1 MPEVTDEE
9 KWITFIKYVIIIQC
23 FVNNFR
29 LSKNEE
35 TLQKKDDEKRILTM
49 KEIKQKVEQVSKQ
62 SFMQGWIKAQP
73 NYGNQIILI

>member
-1 MPEVTDEE
+1 MCNLIDN
-9 KWITFIKYVIIIQC
+9 Y

-35 TLQKKDDEKRILTM
+35 ILQKKDDETRILTM

-62 SFMQGWIKAQP
+62 SFMQEWMKAKP
-73 NYGNQIILI
+73 EYGNQIILI

>member
-1 MPEVTDEE
+1 MNHFH
-9 KWITFIKYVIIIQC
+9 KIIIQC

-35 TLQKKDDEKRILTM
+35 ILQKKDDETRILTM

-62 SFMQGWIKAQP
+62 SFMQGWINANP
-73 NYGNQIILI
+73 ENGNQIILI

>member
-1 MPEVTDEE
+1 MNHFH
-9 KWITFIKYVIIIQC
+9 KIIIQC

-35 TLQKKDDEKRILTM
+35 ILQKKDDETRILTM

-62 SFMQGWIKAQP
+62 SFMQGWIKANP
-73 NYGNQIILI
+73 EYGNQIILI

>member
-1 MPEVTDEE
+1 MNHSHKV
-9 KWITFIKYVIIIQC
+9 KC

-35 TLQKKDDEKRILTM
+35 ILQKKDDETRIIKM